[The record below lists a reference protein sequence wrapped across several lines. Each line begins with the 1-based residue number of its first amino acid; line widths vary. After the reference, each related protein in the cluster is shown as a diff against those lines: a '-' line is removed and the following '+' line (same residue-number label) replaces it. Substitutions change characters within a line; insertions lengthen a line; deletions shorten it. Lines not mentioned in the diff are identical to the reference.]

1 MSRPDQEQDE
11 EQERIAVIGMAGRF
25 PGAEDVTALWRN
37 LRAGVESIRRFT
49 RAELEAEGLP
59 ADLLADPRYIP
70 AKGVLDGVETF
81 DAEFFGFPPREA
93 ELLDPQQRL
102 FLECAWQVC
111 ESAGYDPQTY
121 PGRIGVYAGAGYS
134 SYMTNQ
140 LLANPERLAGSD
152 GLQLRLLNDKD
163 FLATHVSYK
172 LDLRGPSITVQTA
185 CSTSLVAAHLACQ
198 SLLEGECDM
207 ALAGGVTVSF
217 PHRTGY
223 LFTEGGILS
232 SDGHCRAFDARADGT
247 VEGNG
252 AGAVLLKRLSDAV
265 ADGDTILAVIRGSAV
280 NNDGALKAG
289 YTAPSVEGQTRVVA
303 EALAMAGVAADS
315 IRYVETHGSGTPLGD
330 PIEVEA
336 LTRAFRSG
344 GARRQGFCAL
354 GSIKTNFGHTDCA
367 AGVAGLIKTVS
378 ALRHRQIP
386 PSLGCEQPNPRL
398 GLASSPFYIST
409 ELQDWPANG
418 SGPRRAGVNSLG
430 IGGTNAHMV
439 LEEAPP
445 PPAPSPS
452 RPWQLVL
459 LSARTPAALAAAREN
474 LARHLAS
481 PEGEEQD
488 LADVAYTLRA
498 GRRAF
503 RYRAAVVCQDRPKA
517 ISELTAPGTPGITDF
532 DSESPGGSSA
542 AFLFPG
548 LGDQAVGM
556 AAELYQQEP
565 VFRRAIDTTAGLLAP
580 LLGRDIREV
589 IWPAGE
595 QTFTKTSS
603 GPLDLRRLLAQPA
616 PEEEDEATRRLN
628 RTAFAHPAV
637 FAIEHALATLW
648 MDWGVQPT
656 AMIGYSLG
664 EYVAACLA
672 GVFPLAGALE
682 LVALRARLIDALPA
696 GAMLAVPLPAAEVEA
711 VLQGLPDLWLGAANG
726 PGLSV
731 VSGTPDAVAALERR
745 LASRSVSCRRLQTSH
760 AFHCPL
766 MEPIVAELTRCAA
779 GLALAPP
786 KIPFVSNVTGT
797 WITPGEATDP
807 AYWAH
812 HLCRPVR
819 FAEGLETLLGGAP
832 LLLVE
837 AGPGQT
843 LGTLARQ
850 HPARRPGQVAVASL
864 RDRREEGSDQAFL
877 LAALGRL
884 WQAGL
889 APRWDRFAA
898 GEQRRRVPLPTYP
911 FERRRYFIEP
921 AEPGLALAAPA
932 VHRGFE
938 DWFSVPS
945 WERAPLETAPAA
957 APPYCWLLFLDST
970 EPAAL
975 GSQLAERLEARGDTV
990 HRVAFSLS
998 LDYRS
1003 LLQGAAFDRIVH
1015 LSSLNPDSIQ
1025 ETGCDSLLAL
1035 AQALGGTARSGPLHL
1050 TVVTSGLHDVI
1061 GGETLQPEKAT
1072 LLGPCRVL
1080 PQEVPGVTCSVIDVD
1095 FPLARAAGG
1104 GWERGSGGEGLL
1116 AELLAP
1122 APAPGSPAAILALR
1136 GRHRWTQSFR
1146 PMQLP
1151 SPASG
1156 RLRQGGVYLITDGL
1170 GETGLT
1176 LAEHLF
1182 RTLGARLA
1190 LLAAPGAPPRDDWAE
1205 WLGAH
1210 DAEEPLARRLR
1221 RALALEAAGCELLAL
1236 PVDLARPD
1244 KVESAVAR
1252 VRERFGT
1259 IGGIHGVVHLA
1270 GEADSSAMHMM
1281 QWTSREA
1288 AAAAL
1293 APAVRG
1299 TLALAAATR
1308 SLPLDLFV
1316 LFASNT
1322 LATGGLG
1329 QITNTA
1335 AGSFLAAFAASR
1347 EGRAPFTQM
1356 IGWDLFRWQPVS
1368 VADPNLAAALQ
1379 AGIAEI
1385 GITAGAFTAAFERL
1399 LASPFPQVVVAT
1411 RDLATVAMQLDP
1423 AAIAP
1428 AESSTPAT
1436 AHPRPALEVP
1446 YTAPASDSE
1455 RTIAKIWGEAFGI
1468 DQVGVHDNFFSL
1480 AGSSLLALQIVTRLS
1495 GAFGVDVPMVAL
1507 LESPTVAELAQ
1518 RIDGLVSPATGAQST
1533 DPGDVDPAEL
1543 ERLLAEIESLS
1554 VTEAEQRLGTIP
1566 RRQEADVYPLSV
1578 DQERLWFV
1586 QQLDRESPIYNI
1598 YSARR
1603 CRGRIAV
1610 PALVRA
1616 LNESVRRHEVLRT
1629 SFPALDGKPV
1639 QQIAPHMEATIPVF
1653 DLRALPDARRESEAA
1668 RIAAVTVRM
1677 PFYIDRLPLFR
1688 TVLIQVDDEEFIWPI
1703 VIHHLVTDWISYYA
1717 LEGELT
1723 ILYMAFAAGQPS
1735 PLPEPALQF
1744 ADFAVWQRR
1753 RLLDG
1758 GGLEAQLDYWR
1769 RHLAGAPELLPL
1781 PTDRPRPPVQTPWGA
1796 RRRLA
1801 LSPGQSAAL
1810 RSYAQQQGV
1819 TLFTAV
1825 LAVFKAL
1832 LVRVSG
1838 QEKLIVGTPL
1848 AYRQGPE
1855 LQNVL
1860 GFFLNQIALYT
1871 DLTGDPPFQEV
1882 LARVRETALAAYAN
1896 QDLPFAR
1903 LVEALRLE
1911 RDLSHTPLTQV
1922 VLLLLNPEE
1931 QTRQTAGEPAER
1943 DDAGYEIESEPYW
1956 VDAQRTQF
1964 DITFSLWEDAGL
1976 EGWMEYNVDL
1986 FDATTIDRLKESFRI
2001 LLAGALE
2008 NPERRLW
2015 DLPLISAAQRQ
2026 QVLSEWSGAGAETR
2040 PEEQLCLH
2048 ELFAARAAAAPE
2060 SPAIVWDGGRLTYGE
2075 VAERAALQAERLA
2088 ALGVG
2093 PDRLVALVLPRGPEL
2108 VVGLLAVLQ
2117 AGGAYLPLDEATP
2130 AERLEAILA
2139 DARPVAVISGAG
2151 TSTDGNTDKGT
2162 DRGRTD
2168 DAEQLAYV
2176 IYTSGSTGRP
2186 NGVLVRHRSIVERIL
2201 AAQVFCGIGPASR
2214 VLQVASPG
2222 FDASALETWLAL
2234 ASGACLIVPPEEA
2247 RSGPALA
2254 AVIRREQVSWMILT
2268 PAALAAV
2275 PDENLP
2281 SLRSLAVGGES
2292 LPAEVANRWS
2302 HAQTPRTLFNLYGP
2316 TEATIFATLHRCS
2329 GTYRREPPIGRPV
2342 DGVRAY
2348 VLDPYGGLAPEGVT
2362 GELCLAGSG
2371 LARGYLGRPELTAVR
2386 FAPDPF
2392 GGAAG
2397 ARLYHTG
2404 DLARFRA
2411 DGALEFLGRA
2421 DRQVKIRGIRIE
2433 LGEIEAAL
2441 AAQPAVREA
2450 VVLARPF
2457 RSALRLVAYVVLA
2470 DAGSDLDVVDAVKTA
2485 LRRRLP
2491 DAMVP
2496 AAWVVLPALPLT
2508 AQGKIDRR
2516 ALPEPEMPTGA
2527 AAQAPPANAVEA
2539 ALAQVVAGVL
2549 GLPRVGVHDNFFA
2562 LGGDSILSIQV
2573 VTQARLLGIA
2583 LTPTQLFQQQTVAQM
2598 AAVAGTLLEARTE
2611 QEPSSGA
2618 VPLTPVQRWF
2628 FAEIADREPG
2638 AAHHFNLSLLLAAP
2652 QRLDPARL
2660 AAALVLLTRQHDA
2673 LRLRFRRGPE
2683 GWEQWTEAPG
2693 AVPPNLAVI
2702 DLSQL
2707 TSDARPGA
2715 LAVAA
2720 AQAQGSLDLTNGPL
2734 QRAIVCDF
2742 GPDQEG
2748 RLLWVT
2754 HHLLVD
2760 AISWRVLV
2768 EDLTAAYASLDLPP
2782 RTTSFKRWVELLAA
2796 HAGSPALAAELPFW
2810 QGLPWS
2816 EAAPIPRDVSMV
2828 TAGTVASE
2836 RAVSF
2841 ELDEAETRAL
2851 LDEVPRAYGTRIQ
2864 EVLLAAVARA
2874 FAGWTASPVLLL
2886 DLEGHGR
2893 EEISA
2898 PADLTRTVGWLTT
2911 VYPVVLDLRGGGN
2924 SGDPGSA
2931 LKAVKEQVR
2940 RIPGGGLGYGLLRET
2955 ALAGLPKA
2963 EVSFNY
2969 LGQIGPA
2976 GPLETPSAFSLAP
2989 EESGPQRD
2997 RRLPRLHL
3005 LALEG
3010 SIIDRRLSLSCLYS
3024 AEVHRHATAEKLLA
3038 DIGTALR
3045 ELIDHCRQPEAGG
3058 FTPSDFPA
3066 ARLSQAQIDRLI
3078 DRLAGHRSTLEDV
3091 YELSPMQREMLAQTL
3106 RSPGSGVYCVQFHG
3120 RLSGALDLAA
3130 FERAWVAVIDR
3141 HPVLRT
3147 SFHWRELEKP
3157 VQTVWRH
3164 AAIAVQEADWRGL
3177 ADAEQARRLEDFLLA
3192 DRQRGFALDQAPLLR
3207 IAVFHAGA
3215 DSWRF
3220 VLSVHHL
3227 LLDGWCVSL
3236 IFSEVLAFYAAYSS
3250 GGEAPRLGHPRP
3262 YRDFILWLQSQGSGE
3277 ADLLSEADPGES
3289 QPASEQADRELPAP
3303 LTAALDE
3310 LARRHRLTLNTLVQ
3324 GAWALLQARASGQ
3337 RDVVFGTTVAGR
3349 PPELAGSESMIGL
3362 FINILPL
3369 RVEIAPEM
3377 PLIEWLGRLQERYAA
3392 MREIEHAPMGAHR
3405 FESLLAFENYPRG
3418 TQNELNEG
3426 GDGGFALDEL
3436 ETVDFNHHPLTL
3448 VAVPGERLLLR
3459 LAWSP
3464 SRLTAESAARILSE
3478 LAALLAAMT
3487 EKAESG
3493 ALVGDL
3499 EEIRP

>member
-1 MSRPDQEQDE
+1 MTRPQPEQEPEQDQ

-25 PGAEDVTALWRN
+25 PGAEDVAALWRN
-37 LRAGVESIRRFT
+37 LRAGVESIRRFSAT
-49 RAELEAEGLP
+49 ELEAEGVP

-70 AKGVLDGVETF
+70 AKGVLDGIESF

-289 YTAPSVEGQTRVVA
+289 YTAPSAEGQTRVVA

-409 ELQDWPANG
+409 ELHDWPANG

-445 PPAPSPS
+445 SPAPSPS
-452 RPWQLVL
+452 RPWQLLL

-488 LADVAYTLRA
+488 LADVAHTLRA
-498 GRRAF
+498 GRRGF
-503 RYRAAVVCQDRPKA
+503 RYRAAVVCRDRPEA
-517 ISELTAPGTPGITDF
+517 VSSLTAPGVQDF

-548 LGDQAVGM
+548 LGDHAVGM
-556 AAELYQQEP
+556 AAGLYQQEP
-565 VFRRAIDTTAGLLAP
+565 VFRRAIDTTAGLLMP
-580 LLGRDIREV
+580 HLGQGISDIRDV
-589 IWPAGE
+589 IWPAGD
-595 QTFTKTSS
+595 KTAAKTTSA
-603 GPLDLRRLLAQPA
+603 GPDLRRLLAQPA
-616 PEEEDEATRRLN
+616 PEDEDEATRRLN

-637 FAIEHALATLW
+637 FAVEHALATLW
-648 MDWGVQPT
+648 MDWGVQPA
-656 AMIGYSLG
+656 AMLGYSLG

-731 VSGTPDAVAALERR
+731 VSGTLEAVAELERR
-745 LASRSVSCRRLQTSH
+745 LGSRSVSCRRLQTTH

-786 KIPFVSNVTGT
+786 KIPLISNVTGT

-807 AYWAH
+807 AYWAR

-819 FAEGLETLLGGAP
+819 FAEGLETLLGGEP
-832 LLLVE
+832 LLLIE

-850 HPARRPGQVAVASL
+850 HPVRRPGQVAVASL

-884 WQAGL
+884 WQAGV

-898 GEQRRRVPLPTYP
+898 GEKRRRVPLPTYP

-921 AEPGLALAAPA
+921 AAPGIALAAPA

-945 WERAPLETAPAA
+945 WERAPLAMAPIAT
-957 APPYCWLLFLDST
+957 PPQRWLLLLDST
-970 EPAAL
+970 EPEAL
-975 GSQLAERLEARGDTV
+975 GPQLAACLEARGDTV
-990 HRVAFSLS
+990 QQVAFSSS
-998 LDYRS
+998 LDYQS

-1015 LSSLNPDSIQ
+1015 LCSLRSDSIQ
-1025 ETGCDSLLAL
+1025 ETGFDSLLAL

-1061 GGETLQPEKAT
+1061 GGETLLPEKAT

-1080 PQEVPGVTCSVIDVD
+1080 PQEVPGVTCSVIDVTTD
-1095 FPLARAAGG
+1095 ATDLAEPLV
-1104 GWERGSGGEGLL
+1104 

-1122 APAPGSPAAILALR
+1122 MPAPGSPAAVLALR

-1146 PMQLP
+1146 PAQLP
-1151 SPASG
+1151 SPAPG
-1156 RLRQGGVYLITDGL
+1156 RLRQGGVCLITDGL

-1190 LLAAPGAPPRDDWAE
+1190 LLAASGAPPRDEWAE

-1221 RALALEAAGCELLAL
+1221 RALALEAAGCELLVL
-1236 PVDLARPD
+1236 PVDLARPE
-1244 KVESAVAR
+1244 KIETAVAR
-1252 VRERFGT
+1252 VRERFSSL
-1259 IGGIHGVVHLA
+1259 HGVVHIA
-1270 GEADSSAMHMM
+1270 GEADSGAMHMM

-1293 APAVRG
+1293 APALRG

-1308 SLPLDLFV
+1308 DLPLDLFV

-1329 QITNTA
+1329 QITTTA
-1335 AGSFLAAFAASR
+1335 VGSFLAAFAAAR
-1347 EGRAPFTQM
+1347 EGRAPFTQA

-1379 AGIAEI
+1379 AGIEEI
-1385 GITAGAFTAAFERL
+1385 GITSDAFTTAFDRL

-1428 AESSTPAT
+1428 VESAAPAT

-1455 RTIAKIWGEAFGI
+1455 RLIARIWGEAFGI

-1518 RIDGLVSPATGAQST
+1518 RIDGLVSPARADSPQSAA
-1533 DPGDVDPAEL
+1533 DPA
-1543 ERLLAEIESLS
+1543 AAAI
-1554 VTEAEQRLGTIP
+1554 IP

-1639 QQIAPHMEATIPVF
+1639 QQIAPRMEAVIPVF
-1653 DLRALPDARRESEAA
+1653 DLRALPAARREPEAA

-1688 TVLIQVDDEEFIWPI
+1688 TLLIQVDDEEFIWPI

-1723 ILYMAFAAGQPS
+1723 TLYLAFAAGRPS
-1735 PLPEPALQF
+1735 PLPEPTLQF

-1801 LSPGQSAAL
+1801 LSLGQSAVL
-1810 RSYAQQQGV
+1810 RSYARQQEV

-1855 LQNVL
+1855 LQNVP

-1931 QTRQTAGEPAER
+1931 QTRQTAGGPNEPG
-1943 DDAGYEIESEPYW
+1943 DTGYEIESEPYW

-2026 QVLSEWSGAGAETR
+2026 QLLAEWSGAGAET
-2040 PEEQLCLH
+2040 PAGDLCLH
-2048 ELFAARAAAAPE
+2048 QLFAARAAAAPE
-2060 SPAIVWDGGRLTYGE
+2060 SPAIVWDGGRLSYGE
-2075 VAERAALQAERLA
+2075 VAERAALLADRLA

-2093 PDRLVALVLPRGPEL
+2093 PDRLVALVLPRGPAL
-2108 VVGLLAVLQ
+2108 VIGLLATLQ
-2117 AGGAYLPLDEATP
+2117 AGGAYLPLNAATP
-2130 AERLEAILA
+2130 AERVEAILA
-2139 DARPVAVISGAG
+2139 DARPVAVITEDG
-2151 TSTDGNTDKGT
+2151 TSTDKRT
-2162 DRGRTD
+2162 DRNTKG

-2201 AAQVFCGIGPASR
+2201 AAQAFCGIGPASR

-2222 FDASALETWLAL
+2222 FDASVLETWLAL
-2234 ASGACLIVPPEEA
+2234 ASGACLIIPSEEA

-2254 AVIRREQVSWMILT
+2254 EVIRRERVSWMILT

-2275 PDENLP
+2275 PEEDLP

-2292 LPAEVANRWS
+2292 CPAEVANRWS
-2302 HAQTPRTLFNLYGP
+2302 TGRDLLNLYGP
-2316 TEATIFATLHRCS
+2316 TEATIYATLHRCS
-2329 GTYRREPPIGRPV
+2329 GTYHREPPIGRPV

-2348 VLDPYGGLAPEGVT
+2348 VLDPYGGLAPEGVA
-2362 GELCLAGSG
+2362 GELCLAGRG
-2371 LARGYLGRPELTAVR
+2371 LARGYLGRPELTAER

-2411 DGALEFLGRA
+2411 DGVLEFLGRA

-2441 AAQPAVREA
+2441 ATQPAVREA

-2457 RSALRLVAYVVLA
+2457 RSALRLVAYVVLSDATA
-2470 DAGSDLDVVDAVKTA
+2470 DLNAVDAIKTA

-2491 DAMVP
+2491 DAMMP

-2527 AAQAPPANAVEA
+2527 AAQTPPANAVEA
-2539 ALAQVVAGVL
+2539 ALAEVVAGVL

-2573 VTQARLLGIA
+2573 VTQARRLGIA

-2598 AAVAGTLLEARTE
+2598 ATVATMATTAGTLLETKIE
-2611 QEPSSGA
+2611 EEPGSGA

-2628 FAEIADREPG
+2628 FAEVVDREPG

-2652 QRLDPARL
+2652 ERLDPARL
-2660 AAALVLLTRQHDA
+2660 AAALALLTRRHDA

-2693 AVPPNLAVI
+2693 VAAPDLPVI
-2702 DLSQL
+2702 DLSRL
-2707 TSDARPGA
+2707 APDARPGA
-2715 LAVAA
+2715 LAAAA

-2734 QRAIVCDF
+2734 QRAIVCDL
-2742 GPDQEG
+2742 GPGQEG
-2748 RLLWVT
+2748 RLLWVM

-2760 AISWRVLV
+2760 AVSWRVLV
-2768 EDLTAAYASLDLPP
+2768 EDLAAASASQDLPP
-2782 RTTSFKRWVELLAA
+2782 RTTSFKRWAELLAA
-2796 HAGSPALAAELPFW
+2796 HAASPALTAELPFW
-2810 QGLPWS
+2810 QGLPWT
-2816 EAAPIPRDVSMV
+2816 EAAPIPRDFGSP

-2836 RAVSF
+2836 RAVTF

-2851 LDEVPRAYGTRIQ
+2851 LEEVPRAYGTRIQ
-2864 EVLLAAVARA
+2864 EVLLTAVARA
-2874 FAGWTASPVLLL
+2874 FAGWAASPVLLL

-2898 PADLTRTVGWLTT
+2898 AADLTRTVGWLTN
-2911 VYPVVLDLRGGGN
+2911 VYPVVLDLRAGT
-2924 SGDPGSA
+2924 DPASA

-2940 RIPGGGLGYGLLRET
+2940 RVPGGGLGYGLLRET
-2955 ALAGLPKA
+2955 ALAGLPKP

-2969 LGQIGPA
+2969 LGQIGPI
-2976 GPLETPSAFSLAP
+2976 GPIGQGPIAQEEAPAFSLAP

-3005 LALEG
+3005 LAIEG
-3010 SIIDRRLSLSCLYS
+3010 SIAGGRLSLSCLYS
-3024 AEVHRHATAEKLLA
+3024 AEAHRPATAGKLLA
-3038 DIGTALR
+3038 DLGAALR
-3045 ELIDHCRQPEAGG
+3045 ELIDHCRRPEAGG
-3058 FTPSDFPA
+3058 FTPSDFLA
-3066 ARLSQAQIDRLI
+3066 ARLSQTQIDRLV
-3078 DRLAGHRSTLEDV
+3078 DRLGGHRSTLEDV

-3106 RSPGSGVYCVQFHG
+3106 RSPGSGVYCVQLHG
-3120 RLSGALDLAA
+3120 RLSGPLDRAA
-3130 FERAWVAVIDR
+3130 FARAWAAVIDR

-3147 SFHWRELEKP
+3147 AFHWRELEKP
-3157 VQTVWRH
+3157 VQTVWRQASLSLH
-3164 AAIAVQEADWRGL
+3164 QDDWRGL
-3177 ADAEQARRLEDFLLA
+3177 PAAEQAKRLEDFLLA
-3192 DRQRGFALDQAPLLR
+3192 DRQRGFALDRAPLLR
-3207 IAVFHAGA
+3207 IAVFHAGP

-3236 IFSEVLAFYAAYSS
+3236 IFTEVLAFYAAYSS
-3250 GGEAPRLGHPRP
+3250 DGEAPRLGHPRP
-3262 YRDFILWLQSQGSGE
+3262 YRDYILWLQQQGSGE
-3277 ADLLSEADPGES
+3277 VDLRDGADQGES
-3289 QPASEQADRELPAP
+3289 QPASEQADRELSAP
-3303 LTAALDE
+3303 LTAALE
-3310 LARRHRLTLNTLVQ
+3310 GLARRHRLTLNTLVQ
-3324 GAWALLQARASGQ
+3324 GAWALLLARVSGQ
-3337 RDVVFGTTVAGR
+3337 RDVLFGTTVAGR

-3369 RVEIAPEM
+3369 RVEVEPEM
-3377 PLIEWLGRLQERYAA
+3377 PLVDWLRRLQERYVAA
-3392 MREIEHAPMGAHR
+3392 RENEHVPVGAHL
-3405 FESLLAFENYPRG
+3405 FESVLAFENYPRG
-3418 TQNELNEG
+3418 TQSSGEEG
-3426 GDGGFALDEL
+3426 DFALDEL

-3459 LAWSP
+3459 LAYAP
-3464 SRLTAESAARILSE
+3464 TRFTAESAARILE
-3478 LAALLAAMT
+3478 QLVGLLAGM
-3487 EKAESG
+3487 S
-3493 ALVGDL
+3493 
-3499 EEIRP
+3499 EETWP

>member
-1 MSRPDQEQDE
+1 MSRPEHEQEQDQ

-25 PGAEDVTALWRN
+25 PGAEDVAALWRN
-37 LRAGVESIRRFT
+37 LRAGVESIRRFSA
-49 RAELEAEGLP
+49 AELEAEGVP
-59 ADLLADPRYIP
+59 AALLADPRYIP
-70 AKGVLDGVETF
+70 AKGVLDGIETF

-102 FLECAWQVC
+102 FLECAWEVC

-217 PHRTGY
+217 PHRIGY

-252 AGAVLLKRLSDAV
+252 AGAVLLKRLSDAM

-336 LTRAFRSG
+336 LTRAFRTAAG
-344 GARRQGFCAL
+344 GTRRQGFCAL

-418 SGPRRAGVNSLG
+418 TGPRRAGVNSLG

-452 RPWQLVL
+452 RPWQLLL

-474 LARHLAS
+474 LAQHLTS

-488 LADVAYTLRA
+488 LADVAHTLRA

-503 RYRAAVVCQDRPKA
+503 RYRAAVVCRDRPEA
-517 ISELTAPGTPGITDF
+517 VSSLTAPGVTDF

-548 LGDQAVGM
+548 LGDHSVGM
-556 AAELYQQEP
+556 AAELYRQEP

-580 LLGRDIREV
+580 LLGQGIRDIREV

-595 QTFTKTSS
+595 QTSTKTSS

-637 FAIEHALATLW
+637 FAVEHALATLW
-648 MDWGVQPT
+648 MDWGVQPA

-682 LVALRARLIDALPA
+682 LVALRARLIDGLPA

-711 VLQGLPDLWLGAANG
+711 MLQGLPDLWLGAANG

-731 VSGTPDAVAALERR
+731 VSGTPDAVAELERR

-807 AYWAH
+807 AYWAR

-819 FAEGLETLLGGAP
+819 FAEGLETLLGGEP

-850 HPARRPGQVAVASL
+850 HPARRPAQVAVASL

-884 WQAGL
+884 WQAGI

-898 GEQRRRVPLPTYP
+898 GERRRRVPLPTYP

-921 AEPGLALAAPA
+921 AEPGIALAAPA

-938 DWFSVPS
+938 DWFSVPA
-945 WERAPLETAPAA
+945 WERAPLETAPIA
-957 APPYCWLLFLDST
+957 APPQRWLLFLDST
-970 EPAAL
+970 NPEAL
-975 GSQLAERLEARGDTV
+975 GPQLAARLEARGDTV
-990 HRVAFSLS
+990 QRVAFSSS
-998 LDYRS
+998 LDYRA

-1015 LSSLNPDSIQ
+1015 LSSLRPDPIQ
-1025 ETGCDSLLAL
+1025 ETGFDSLLAL
-1035 AQALGGTARSGPLHL
+1035 AQALGGTERSGPLHL

-1095 FPLARAAGG
+1095 FPLSRAEGG
-1104 GWERGSGGEGLL
+1104 GWERGSGGEGRNGDRSSTDLAEPLL

-1122 APAPGSPAAILALR
+1122 VPAPGSPAAILALR

-1146 PMQLP
+1146 PVQLP
-1151 SPASG
+1151 SPAPG
-1156 RLRQGGVYLITDGL
+1156 RLRPGGIYLITDGL

-1190 LLAAPGAPPRDDWAE
+1190 LLTTPGEPPRDDWAE

-1210 DAEEPLARRLR
+1210 DAEEPMARRLR
-1221 RALALEAAGCELLAL
+1221 RALALEAAGCELLVL

-1244 KVESAVAR
+1244 KVETAVAR
-1252 VRERFGT
+1252 ARERFG
-1259 IGGIHGVVHLA
+1259 GLHGVMHLA

-1308 SLPLDLFV
+1308 DLPLDLFV

-1329 QITNTA
+1329 QITTTA
-1335 AGSFLAAFAASR
+1335 AGSFLAAFAAAH

-1411 RDLATVAMQLDP
+1411 RNLATVATQLDP

-1428 AESSTPAT
+1428 AESSAPAT

-1518 RIDGLVSPATGAQST
+1518 RIDGLGTPARADSPQ
-1533 DPGDVDPAEL
+1533 PA
-1543 ERLLAEIESLS
+1543 AEP
-1554 VTEAEQRLGTIP
+1554 AAAATIP
-1566 RRQEADVYPLSV
+1566 RRPEADVYPLSV

-1639 QQIAPHMEATIPVF
+1639 QQIAPHLEATIPIF
-1653 DLRALPDARRESEAA
+1653 DLRALPGARRESEAA

-1723 ILYMAFAAGQPS
+1723 TLYMAFAAGRPS

-1801 LSPGQSAAL
+1801 LSLGQSTAL
-1810 RSYAQQQGV
+1810 RSYARQQEV

-1896 QDLPFAR
+1896 QDVPFAR

-1931 QTRQTAGEPAER
+1931 QTRQTAGEPEER
-1943 DDAGYEIESEPYW
+1943 DREHEIDSEPYW

-1986 FDATTIDRLKESFRI
+1986 FDATTIDRLKESFRT

-2026 QVLSEWSGAGAETR
+2026 QLLSEWSGAGAET
-2040 PEEQLCLH
+2040 PAEDLCLH

-2060 SPAIVWDGGRLTYGE
+2060 SPAIVWDGGRLSYGE
-2075 VAERAALQAERLA
+2075 VAERAARLAERLA

-2093 PDRLVALVLPRGPEL
+2093 PERLVALVLPRGPEL
-2108 VVGLLAVLQ
+2108 VIGLLAALQ
-2117 AGGAYLPLDEATP
+2117 AGGAYLPIDEATP
-2130 AERLEAILA
+2130 AERVEAILA
-2139 DARPVAVISGAG
+2139 DARPVAVISAAGAAG
-2151 TSTDGNTDKGT
+2151 TSTDGDTDKVT
-2162 DRGRTD
+2162 DGNTKA

-2201 AAQVFCGIGPASR
+2201 AAQAFCGIGPASR

-2222 FDASALETWLAL
+2222 FDASVLETWLAL

-2254 AVIRREQVSWMILT
+2254 EVIRREQVSWMILT

-2275 PDENLP
+2275 PDGNLP

-2292 LPAEVANRWS
+2292 CPAEVANRWS
-2302 HAQTPRTLFNLYGP
+2302 TGRTLLNLYGP
-2316 TEATIFATLHRCS
+2316 TEATIYATLHRCS

-2411 DGALEFLGRA
+2411 GGALEFLGRA

-2470 DAGSDLDVVDAVKTA
+2470 DGSDLDAIDAIKTA

-2527 AAQAPPANAVEA
+2527 AAQIPPANAVEA

-2573 VTQARLLGIA
+2573 VTQARRLGIA

-2598 AAVAGTLLEARTE
+2598 ATVAAVAGTLLEARTE
-2611 QEPSSGA
+2611 EEPGSGA

-2628 FAEIADREPG
+2628 FSEVADREPG
-2638 AAHHFNLSLLLAAP
+2638 AVHHFNLSLLLAAP
-2652 QRLDPARL
+2652 ERLDPARL
-2660 AAALVLLTRQHDA
+2660 ATSLALLTRRHDA

-2693 AVPPNLAVI
+2693 AAPDLAVVDLSNLAPE
-2702 DLSQL
+2702 
-2707 TSDARPGA
+2707 AMRGA
-2715 LAVAA
+2715 LAAAA
-2720 AQAQGSLDLTNGPL
+2720 AQAQGSLDLANGPL
-2734 QRAIVCDF
+2734 QRAVVCDP
-2742 GPDQEG
+2742 GPEREG
-2748 RLLWVT
+2748 RLLWVM

-2760 AISWRVLV
+2760 AVSWRVLV

-2782 RTTSFKRWVELLAA
+2782 RTTSFKRWAELLAA
-2796 HAGSPALAAELPFW
+2796 HAASPALAAELPFW
-2810 QGLPWS
+2810 RGLPWT
-2816 EAAPIPRDVSMV
+2816 ETAPIPHDFDSP

-2836 RAVSF
+2836 RAVTC

-2864 EVLLAAVARA
+2864 EVLLTAVARA

-2898 PADLTRTVGWLTT
+2898 PADLTRTVGWLTN
-2911 VYPVVLDLRGGGN
+2911 VYPVVLDLRGGT
-2924 SGDPGSA
+2924 DPAGA

-2940 RIPGGGLGYGLLRET
+2940 RVPGGGLGYGLLRET
-2955 ALAGLPKA
+2955 ALTGLPKA

-2969 LGQIGPA
+2969 LGQIGQIRPI
-2976 GPLETPSAFSLAP
+2976 GPMEQPEAPAFSLAP

-2997 RRLPRLHL
+2997 RRLPRLHP
-3005 LALEG
+3005 LAIEG
-3010 SIIDRRLSLSCLYS
+3010 SIIGGRLSLACLYS
-3024 AEVHRHATAEKLLA
+3024 AEVHRPATAERLLA
-3038 DIGTALR
+3038 DLGTALR
-3045 ELIDHCRQPEAGG
+3045 ELIDHCRRPEAGG

-3066 ARLSQAQIDRLI
+3066 ARLSQTQIDRLI
-3078 DRLAGHRSTLEDV
+3078 DRLAAHRSTLEDV

-3120 RLSGALDLAA
+3120 RLSGALDRAA
-3130 FERAWVAVIDR
+3130 FARAWAAVIDR

-3177 ADAEQARRLEDFLLA
+3177 ADTEQARRLEDFLLS

-3207 IAVFHAGA
+3207 IAVFHSGP

-3236 IFSEVLAFYAAYSS
+3236 IFAEVMAFYAAYSS

-3262 YRDFILWLQSQGSGE
+3262 YRDFILWLQQQGPGE
-3277 ADLLSEADPGES
+3277 ADLREGADPGES
-3289 QPASEQADRELPAP
+3289 QPASEQADRELSAP
-3303 LTAALDE
+3303 LTAALDD

-3324 GAWALLQARASGQ
+3324 GAWALHLARASGQ
-3337 RDVVFGTTVAGR
+3337 REVVFGTTVAGR
-3349 PPELAGSESMIGL
+3349 PPELAGSEAMIGL
-3362 FINILPL
+3362 FINTLPL
-3369 RVEIAPEM
+3369 RVEVAPEM
-3377 PLIEWLGRLQERYAA
+3377 PLVDWLGRLQERYAA
-3392 MREIEHAPMGAHR
+3392 VRENEHAAAGAHR
-3405 FESLLAFENYPRG
+3405 FESVLAFENYPRG
-3418 TQNELNEG
+3418 TPG
-3426 GDGGFALDEL
+3426 GGEEGGFALDEL
-3436 ETVDFNHHPLTL
+3436 ETVDFNHYPLTL

-3464 SRLTAESAARILSE
+3464 ARLTAESAARILE
-3478 LAALLAAMT
+3478 QLVGLLAGM
-3487 EKAESG
+3487 S
-3493 ALVGDL
+3493 
-3499 EEIRP
+3499 EETWP